1 MYVQSTFCVQ
11 EVIVSGNSVKV
22 AFEVNSF
29 AVDVPFLYFPKT
41 LEKLWFSGVFRGYK
55 MGILAANGLND

>member
-1 MYVQSTFCVQ
+1 M
-11 EVIVSGNSVKV
+11 

-55 MGILAANGLND
+55 MGMLAANGLND